1 MSVLFI
7 NVDRYSITFLIVLYF
22 LQINTK
28 RLNILSKKR
37 EIERA
42 FRRVGKELYTK
53 ITALNGK
60 DAKGRTRDMGMR
72 KNTRDAREVDSER

>member
-1 MSVLFI
+1 M
-7 NVDRYSITFLIVLYF
+7 LYF

-28 RLNILSKKR
+28 RLNILSKKEKR
-37 EIERA
+37 KERA
-42 FRRVGKELYTK
+42 LRRVGKELYTK
-53 ITALNGK
+53 ITVLNGK